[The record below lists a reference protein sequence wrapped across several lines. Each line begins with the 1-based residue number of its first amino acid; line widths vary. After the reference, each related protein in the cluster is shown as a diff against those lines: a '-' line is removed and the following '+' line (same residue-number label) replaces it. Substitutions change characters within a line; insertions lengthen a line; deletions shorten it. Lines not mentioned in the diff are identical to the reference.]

1 MSPAFVGLGTEE
13 AEGGISP
20 LAPPGLAAGDHSLPP
35 ILHTA
40 TPVPM
45 RSYSKGSWGLSVP

>member
-1 MSPAFVGLGTEE
+1 MSPVSTGLGTEE

-20 LAPPGLAAGDHSLPP
+20 LAPPGLAAGDLRLPP